1 MTFDQTKP
9 NISRIYDYVLGG
21 HHNLEIDRLAAQQ
34 IIKVFPSYPQWARL
48 NRWFLQYVAERWQAE
63 GQQWILDLGSGMPT
77 QGHFNSILTDAKI
90 FFTDS
95 DPITVAYAK
104 EVIGDEPRII
114 YIQLDL
120 REPEALLGAADQHFG
135 GTRLVAI
142 GFIGVAY
149 FLDDAALSRLMHM
162 LHDWA
167 APGSV
172 MAFSHVSGE
181 VRTEQNKAASDSF
194 KRSGAEIFPR
204 NAEQIRQIV
213 QPWQIRELK
222 PLATWLGAE
231 SLIEER
237 HREGTDA
244 EIFGVLL
251 EHAG

>member
-21 HHNLEIDRLAAQQ
+21 HHNLEIDRTAAQQ
-34 IIKVFPSYPQWARL
+34 IVKVFPSYPQWARL
-48 NRWFLQYVAERWQAE
+48 NRWFLQYVAERWQSE
-63 GQQWILDLGSGMPT
+63 GQQRLLDLGSGMPT
-77 QGHFNSILTDAKI
+77 QGHFNSILTDATI
-90 FFTDS
+90 LFTDR

-104 EVIGDEPRII
+104 EVIGDDPRIT

-120 REPEALLGAADQHFG
+120 CEPDALLAVADQHFAG
-135 GTRLVAI
+135 NRRVAI

-149 FLDDAALSRLMHM
+149 FLDDAALSRLMYM
-162 LHDWA
+162 LHAWA

-172 MAFSHVSGE
+172 MAFSQVYGE
-181 VRTEQNKAASDSF
+181 VRTEQNQTARDSF

-204 NAEQIRQIV
+204 NVEHIQQIV
-213 QPWQIRELK
+213 QPWQIRDLK
-222 PLATWLGAE
+222 PLATWLDAD

-237 HREGTDA
+237 HREGGNA
-244 EIFGVLL
+244 EMFGALL